1 MPIDTTKAVAAELDK
16 VAPNQLCAEVGT
28 DGRLTGSVSTTRK
41 GLTFTAYVQ
50 ALFTGDRQV
59 SAGLRVS
66 RKF

>member
-1 MPIDTTKAVAAELDK
+1 MPIDTTKAVKDELDK
-16 VAPNQLCAEVGT
+16 VAPNQLSAEVGT
-28 DGRLTGSVSTTRK
+28 DGRLTGSISTTRK

-50 ALFTGDRQV
+50 ALITGQKAV